1 LISQNGQNLRPTDA
15 RAQSDVSPQ
24 RFFDL
29 DRSAISLRVGLYRA
43 DALYWGYLGSK
54 WWRNYRHTHSFFEV
68 CYAVGGKG
76 TFRTLNKDFPI
87 GGGELFVAK
96 PGDMHEIVSAR
107 RTPLQIYF
115 WAFTLVPTT
124 GGGLGEAEQSVNR
137 LLDAFIVSSRRM
149 GAMSDSIQPTLQMLT
164 EEIAGSSAG
173 CKMVIDALALKLL
186 VETAR
191 CLTEGA
197 VPAEVIDPAPHSES
211 EAIARTAMR
220 YLRDNFSR
228 QIEVRD
234 VAAQVHLSERHLSR
248 LFREITGVTVLE
260 YLTNLRI
267 EMASQLLLDKEIP
280 IKQVAR
286 SVGYPDAHYFTTLF
300 GKRTGMTPNV
310 FRSSGGTRFDRG
322 RKVKG

>member
-1 LISQNGQNLRPTDA
+1 VISQNGQNLRAVDSRRQPGN
-15 RAQSDVSPQ
+15 SPQ

-29 DRSAISLRVGLYRA
+29 DRNAVSLHVGLYRI

-54 WWRNYRHTHSFFEV
+54 WWRNYLHTHSFFEV

-76 TFRTLNKDFPI
+76 TFRTMDKDLPI
-87 GGGELFVAK
+87 KSGELFVAK
-96 PGDMHEIVSAR
+96 PGDTHEIISAR
-107 RTPLQIYF
+107 RAPLQIYF
-115 WAFTLVPTT
+115 WAFTLVP
-124 GGGLGEAEQSVNR
+124 GGGGAIREAEQSANR
-137 LLDAFIVSSRRM
+137 LLDAFILASRRT
-149 GAMSDSIQPTLQMLT
+149 APMSASIKPTLNMLT
-164 EEIAGSSAG
+164 EEVSRTAAG
-173 CKMVIDALALKLL
+173 CTMAVDALALKLL
-186 VETAR
+186 LETAR

-197 VPAEVIDPAPHSES
+197 VPIEVIDPLPHSERD
-211 EAIARTAMR
+211 AIAKTALR

-280 IKQVAR
+280 IKQIAR
-286 SVGYPDAHYFTTLF
+286 SVGYPDSHYFTTLF

-310 FRSSGGTRFDRG
+310 FRSSGGTRFI
-322 RKVKG
+322 KGKK